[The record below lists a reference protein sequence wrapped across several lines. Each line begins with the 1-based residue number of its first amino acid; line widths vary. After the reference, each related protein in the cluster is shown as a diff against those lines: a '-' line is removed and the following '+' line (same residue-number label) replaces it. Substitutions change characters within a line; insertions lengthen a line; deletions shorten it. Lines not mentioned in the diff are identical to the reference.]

1 MDAIRDLEELL
12 LVPGEQPP
20 QTAGENVVR
29 IVVLKQFRFHK
40 SLCIELY
47 DAPLTQAGKIR
58 NPLSPVSAIDA
69 SQLAGNDAAAVRFY
83 AAISRFQTTPAK
95 SITSS
100 DIRSLRIII
109 KNPMDLRFFYHD
121 PEFSENV
128 SAGSLKEVQVG
139 GLVEQFSLQ
148 IYKASPFYRV
158 SPELELGHQKA
169 HPQQFPLKYGLFLLQ
184 ENQFW
189 LAGNLTVLKLLQVF
203 ATRQFL
209 QIHEDQF
216 AAFEEKIL
224 SKLENQIRVER
235 HFIELASEEELQEAG
250 WQGAIEPLIYLA
262 DLGQYVTIQPMMRY
276 GSMEVP
282 LRSKKMVYLPDTK
295 GRLLAMQ
302 RDDAAENAFLAMV
315 LKQHPHFMEQL
326 EDELP
331 YFYLHRDRFLDEDWF
346 LEAFAQWRS
355 AGISIFGFNQLKE
368 NKKSA
373 HKGSITVRV
382 VSGLNWFNVKINA
395 KYGDQQASLQQI
407 QKSIRNKS
415 KYVQLDDGTMGL
427 LPEEWIERFSNF
439 FFGASVMGEDLVI
452 PGTQFES
459 MSNLFTEDELDDT
472 VQQKIDNYRTRL
484 TDIKSIEP
492 LSVPPTLHTE
502 LRRYQQEGLNW
513 LHFLHEN
520 EFGGVLADDMGL
532 GKTVQI
538 IAFLLLLKEKNH
550 DSTHLLV
557 VPTSLLFNW
566 QVELQRFAPSL
577 KCLVLHGANRN
588 KNTEAFEQYD
598 IILTSYGTLLTDITY
613 LRRFQFGYVLLDES
627 QQIKNPDSQRYQ
639 AGQKLKS
646 NNRLAITGTPFENNT
661 MDLYAQFSVVCPGLL
676 GNKKYFQDIYSTPI
690 DRFENRQRSEEL
702 QQKIRPFLL
711 RRTKEDVIQE
721 LPDKIEQILYCP
733 MGEAQRAVYT
743 AYEKDLRDY
752 LEDKLEDEILRNSIH
767 VLRGLTQLR
776 QICDDPR
783 LLQADQLQGE
793 GSSKIEVLIEQVQ
806 NKSPRHKILIF
817 SQFVSML
824 DLIAIELNKLG
835 IVYETL
841 TGATKNRQA
850 AVDRFQQDPEVRV
863 FLLSLKAGGVGL
875 NLTAASYVYLVDPW
889 WNPAVEDQAIDRAYR
904 IGQHQNVQAIR
915 LICPGTVEEKMRR
928 LQQNKRELSAG
939 LVQSGKAFFSSMT
952 KDDWKAVLGG

>member
-1 MDAIRDLEELL
+1 MDSIRDLEELL
-12 LVPGEQPP
+12 LVPEEQPP
-20 QTAGENVVR
+20 QTAEGNCIR

-58 NPLSPVSAIDA
+58 NPLSYISAT
-69 SQLAGNDAAAVRFY
+69 DAAQQADNEVDTVRFY
-83 AAISRFQTTPAK
+83 AAINRFQTPPTTG
-95 SITSS
+95 ITNT
-100 DIRSLRIII
+100 DIRSLRSII
-109 KNPMDLRFFYHD
+109 KNPARLRFFYHD

-128 SAGSLKEVQVG
+128 SAGSLREVQVG
-139 GLVEQFSLQ
+139 GLVEKLSLH

-158 SPELELGHQKA
+158 SPELELVNQKF

-184 ENQFW
+184 ENQ
-189 LAGNLTVLKLLQVF
+189 LMLVANLTVLKLLQVF

-209 QIHEDQF
+209 QLQEDQF

-224 SKLENQIRVER
+224 SKLENRIRVER
-235 HFIELASEEELQEAG
+235 HFIEPAAEEELKEAG
-250 WQGAIEPLIYLA
+250 WIGAIERLIYLA

-282 LRSKKMVYLPDTK
+282 LRSKKMVYLPNSK
-295 GRLLAMQ
+295 GRLLALH
-302 RDDAAENAFLAMV
+302 RNDGAENAFLSMV

-326 EDELP
+326 ENELP

-346 LEAFAQWRS
+346 LVAFAQWRA

-395 KYGDQQASLQQI
+395 KYGDQQASLPQI
-407 QKSIRNKS
+407 QKAIRNKS
-415 KYVQLDDGTMGL
+415 KYVQLDDGTLGL
-427 LPEEWIERFSNF
+427 LPEEWIDRFSKF
-439 FFGASVMGEDLVI
+439 FFGASVMGEDLVM
-452 PGTQFES
+452 PGTRFEELS
-459 MSNLFTEDELDDT
+459 MLFTQEELDEDAH
-472 VQQKIDNYRTRL
+472 QKILTYRERL

-492 LSVPPTLHTE
+492 VAVPATLHTE
-502 LRRYQQEGLNW
+502 LRPYQQEGLNW

-532 GKTVQI
+532 GKTVQV
-538 IAFLLLLKEKNH
+538 IAFLLHLKESGSK
-550 DSTHLLV
+550 STHLLL

-566 QVELQRFAPSL
+566 QAEIQRFAPSL
-577 KCLVLHGANRN
+577 NCLILHGANRT

-613 LRRFQFGYVLLDES
+613 LRRFQFGYLLLDES

-639 AGQKLKS
+639 AVQMLKTK
-646 NNRLAITGTPFENNT
+646 NRLAITGTPFENNT

-711 RRTKEDVIQE
+711 RRTKEDVIRE

-733 MGEAQRAVYT
+733 MGEAQRAVYA

-752 LEDKLEDEILRNSIH
+752 LEDKLEDDILRNSIH

-904 IGQHQNVQAIR
+904 IGQHQNVQAVR
-915 LICPGTVEEKMRR
+915 LICPGTVEEKMRQ
-928 LQQNKRELSAG
+928 LQQSKRERSAG
-939 LVQSGKAFFSSMT
+939 LVQSGKAFFSSIT
-952 KDDWKAVLGG
+952 KEDWRSVLGG

>member
-1 MDAIRDLEELL
+1 MDAIRDLVELL
-12 LVPGEQPP
+12 LVPEEQPP
-20 QTAGENVVR
+20 HTAEGNSIR

-40 SLCIELY
+40 SLCIDLY

-58 NPLSPVSAIDA
+58 NPLSPISATDA
-69 SQLAGNDAAAVRFY
+69 AQLADNELDTVRFY
-83 AAISRFQTTPAK
+83 AAISRFQTSPAN
-95 SITSS
+95 SITNT

-109 KNPMDLRFFYHD
+109 KNPAGLRFFYHD

-128 SAGSLKEVQVG
+128 SAGSLREVQVG
-139 GLVEQFSLQ
+139 GLVEKLSLH

-158 SPELELGHQKA
+158 SPELELGIQKV
-169 HPQQFPLKYGLFLLQ
+169 HPQQYPLKYGLFLLQ
-184 ENQFW
+184 ENQLM
-189 LAGNLTVLKLLQVF
+189 LAANLTVLKLLQVF
-203 ATRQFL
+203 ATRQHL
-209 QIHEDQF
+209 QLHEDQF

-224 SKLENQIRVER
+224 SKLENNILIER
-235 HFIELASEEELQEAG
+235 HFIELAAEKELKEAG
-250 WQGAIEPLIYLA
+250 WIGAIEQLIYLA

-282 LRSKKMVYLPDTK
+282 LRSKKMVYLPDSK
-295 GRLLAMQ
+295 GRLLALH
-302 RDDAAENAFLAMV
+302 RNDGAENAFLSLV

-326 EDELP
+326 ENELP
-331 YFYLHRDRFLDEDWF
+331 YFYLHRDRFLDENWF
-346 LEAFAQWRS
+346 HEVFAQWRA
-355 AGISIFGFNQLKE
+355 AGISIFGFNQLKD

-373 HKGSITVRV
+373 HKGTITVRV

-395 KYGDQQASLQQI
+395 KYGDQQASLPQI
-407 QKSIRNKS
+407 QKAIRNKS
-415 KYVQLDDGTMGL
+415 KYVQLDDGTLGL
-427 LPEEWIERFSNF
+427 LPEEWIDRFSKF
-439 FFGASVMGEDLVI
+439 FFGASVMGEDLVM
-452 PGTQFES
+452 PGTRFEEVS
-459 MSNLFTEDELDDT
+459 MLFTQEELNEDAH
-472 VQQKIDNYRTRL
+472 QKILNYRKRL

-492 LSVPPTLHTE
+492 VPVPSTLHTE
-502 LRRYQQEGLNW
+502 LRNYQQEGLNW
-513 LHFLHEN
+513 LQFLHEN

-532 GKTVQI
+532 GKTVQV
-538 IAFLLLLKEKNH
+538 IAFLLHLKETGNK
-550 DSTHLLV
+550 SSHLLV

-566 QVELQRFAPSL
+566 QAELQRFAPSL
-577 KCLVLHGANRN
+577 KCLILHGVNRT

-613 LRRFQFGYVLLDES
+613 LRRFSFGYVLLDES

-639 AGQKLKS
+639 AVQMLKS
-646 NNRLAITGTPFENNT
+646 KNRLAITGTPFENNT

-711 RRTKEDVIQE
+711 RRTKEDVIRE

-733 MGEAQRAVYT
+733 MGEAQRAVYA

-752 LEDKLEDEILRNSIH
+752 LEDKLEDDILRNSIH

-793 GSSKIEVLIEQVQ
+793 GSSKIDVLIEQVQ

-824 DLIAIELNKLG
+824 DLIASELNKLG

-904 IGQHQNVQAIR
+904 IGQHQNVQAVR
-915 LICPGTVEEKMRR
+915 LICPGTVEEKMRQ
-928 LQQNKRELSAG
+928 LQQSKRELSAG

-952 KDDWKAVLGG
+952 KEDWRSVLGG

>member
-1 MDAIRDLEELL
+1 MDSIRDLEELL
-12 LVPGEQPP
+12 FVPEEQPP
-20 QTAGENVVR
+20 QTAEGNCIR

-83 AAISRFQTTPAK
+83 AAISRFQTTPAN
-95 SITSS
+95 SITRS
-100 DIRSLRIII
+100 DIRSLRTIIQ
-109 KNPMDLRFFYHD
+109 NPMNLRFFYHD

-128 SAGSLKEVQVG
+128 SAGSLREVQVG
-139 GLVEQFSLQ
+139 ALVDKFTLHV
-148 IYKASPFYRV
+148 YKASPFYRV
-158 SPELELGHQKA
+158 SPELELGIQKV
-169 HPQQFPLKYGLFLLQ
+169 HPQQYPLKYGLFLLQ
-184 ENQFW
+184 ENQLM
-189 LAGNLTVLKLLQVF
+189 LAANMTVLKLLQVF
-203 ATRQFL
+203 ASRQHL
-209 QIHEDQF
+209 QLHEDQF

-224 SKLENQIRVER
+224 SKLENKIRVER
-235 HFIELASEEELQEAG
+235 HFIELAEEEQLKEAG
-250 WQGAIEPLIYLA
+250 WKGAMEGLIYLA

-302 RDDAAENAFLAMV
+302 RDDSAENAFLSMV
-315 LKQHPHFMEQL
+315 LQQHPHFMEQL
-326 EDELP
+326 DNELP

-346 LEAFAQWRS
+346 LDAFAQWRA

-373 HKGSITVRV
+373 FKGTITVRV

-415 KYVQLDDGTMGL
+415 KYVQLDDGTLGL
-427 LPEEWIERFSNF
+427 LPEEWIERFSTF
-439 FFGASVMGEDLVI
+439 FFGASVMGEDLI
-452 PGTQFES
+452 LPAMQFES
-459 MSNLFTEDELDDT
+459 ISQQFTDDEMDSA
-472 VQQKIDNYRTRL
+472 VQQKIKNYRERL
-484 TDIKSIEP
+484 TDIKSIE
-492 LSVPPTLHTE
+492 SVRVPSTLHTE
-502 LRRYQQEGLNW
+502 LRHYQQEGLNW
-513 LHFLHEN
+513 LYFLHEN

-532 GKTVQI
+532 GKTVQV

-577 KCLVLHGANRN
+577 KCLTLHGANRT
-588 KNTEAFEQYD
+588 KNTETFDQYD

-613 LRRFQFGYVLLDES
+613 LRRFQFSYVLLDES

-639 AGQKLKS
+639 AVQMLKS
-646 NNRLAITGTPFENNT
+646 RNRLAITGTPFENNT
-661 MDLYAQFSVVCPGLL
+661 MDLYAQFSFVCPGLL

-733 MGEAQRAVYT
+733 MGEAQRAVYN

-793 GSSKIEVLIEQVQ
+793 GSSKIQLLIEQVQ

-841 TGATKNRQA
+841 TGATRDRQG

-915 LICPGTVEEKMRR
+915 LICPGTVEEKMRQ
-928 LQQNKRELSAG
+928 LQQSKRELSAG
-939 LVQSGKAFFSSMT
+939 LVQSGKAIFSSMS
-952 KDDWKAVLGG
+952 KEDWRVVLGG

>member
-12 LVPGEQPP
+12 LVPEEQPP
-20 QTAGENVVR
+20 QQAEGNCTR

-40 SLCIELY
+40 SLNIELY

-69 SQLAGNDAAAVRFY
+69 AQLADNEVDTIRFY
-83 AAISRFQTTPAK
+83 AAISRFQTSPVN
-95 SITSS
+95 SITKT
-100 DIRSLRIII
+100 DIRSLRTII
-109 KNPMDLRFFYHD
+109 KNPAGLRFFYHD

-128 SAGSLKEVQVG
+128 SAGSLREVQVG
-139 GLVEQFSLQ
+139 GLVEKLSLH

-158 SPELELGHQKA
+158 SPELELGNQKF
-169 HPQQFPLKYGLFLLQ
+169 HPQQYPLKYGLFLLQ
-184 ENQFW
+184 ENQLM
-189 LAGNLTVLKLLQVF
+189 LAANLTVLKLLQVF
-203 ATRQFL
+203 ATRQHL
-209 QIHEDQF
+209 QLHEDQF
-216 AAFEEKIL
+216 SAFEEKIL
-224 SKLENQIRVER
+224 SKLENKIRVER
-235 HFIELASEEELQEAG
+235 HFIELAEEEQLKEAG
-250 WQGAIEPLIYLA
+250 WKGAMERLIYLA

-282 LRSKKMVYLPDTK
+282 LRSKKMVYLPDSK

-315 LKQHPHFMEQL
+315 LQQHPHFMEQL
-326 EDELP
+326 ENELP

-346 LEAFAQWRS
+346 LDAFAQWRA

-395 KYGDQQASLQQI
+395 KFGDQQASLQQI

-415 KYVQLDDGTMGL
+415 KYVQLDDGTLGL
-427 LPEEWIERFSNF
+427 LPEEWIERFSKF
-439 FFGASVMGEDLVI
+439 FFGASVMGEDLVM
-452 PGTQFES
+452 PGTRFEEVS
-459 MSNLFTEDELDDT
+459 MLFAQAELDED
-472 VQQKIDNYRTRL
+472 VQHKIRNYRERL

-492 LSVPPTLHTE
+492 VPVPSTLHTQ
-502 LRRYQQEGLNW
+502 LRHYQQEGLNW

-532 GKTVQI
+532 GKTVQV
-538 IAFLLLLKEKNH
+538 IAFLLHLKETGNK
-550 DSTHLLV
+550 STHLLI

-566 QVELQRFAPSL
+566 QVELERFAPSL
-577 KCLVLHGANRN
+577 KSLVLHGVHRT
-588 KNTEAFEQYD
+588 KNTETFDQYD

-639 AGQKLKS
+639 AVQMLKS
-646 NNRLAITGTPFENNT
+646 RNRLAITGTPFENNT
-661 MDLYAQFSVVCPGLL
+661 MDLFAQFSFVCPGLL
-676 GNKKYFQDIYSTPI
+676 VNKKYFQDIYSTPI
-690 DRFENRQRSEEL
+690 DRFENRHRSEEL

-733 MGEAQRAVYT
+733 MGEAQRSVYN

-752 LEDKLEDEILRNSIH
+752 LEDKLEDDILRNSIH

-793 GSSKIEVLIEQVQ
+793 GSSKIQVLIEQVQ

-841 TGATKNRQA
+841 TGATKNRQG

-915 LICPGTVEEKMRR
+915 LICPGTVEEKMRL

-952 KDDWKAVLGG
+952 KDDWRVVLGG